1 MQINQRPT
9 PPNEWLYK
17 QSFVENP
24 ETGETEEV
32 RSDWCTQH
40 MGYIPEDVPPTE
52 WYKYFYKEC
61 TDAERKQWEEEHQE
75 AVEPSPEP
83 LEPETTNKEE

>member
-1 MQINQRPT
+1 MEINQRPT

-17 QSFVENP
+17 QTFVTDP

-40 MGYIPEDVPPTE
+40 MGYIPEDVPATE
-52 WYKYFYKEC
+52 WYRYFYKEC
-61 TDAERKQWEEEHQE
+61 TTAEKEQWEEEHK
-75 AVEPSPEP
+75 PEP
-83 LEPETTNKEE
+83 EPIEPEEAAES

>member
-1 MQINQRPT
+1 MQDNMRINQRPT

-17 QSFVENP
+17 QDFVTDP

-32 RSDWCTQH
+32 RSEWCTQTIFT
-40 MGYIPEDVPPTE
+40 IPDTVPPTE

-61 TDAERKQWEEEHQE
+61 TQAEKDQWEHDHPQPEP
-75 AVEPSPEP
+75 VEP
-83 LEPETTNKEE
+83 EEAAES